1 MTTRTKWILGIAGA
15 AVAGAAIALLL
26 APEKGTDL
34 RARITRTTGNW
45 TDQLTDVFANAKGE
59 IQNLAKRG
67 SQAASDTANRYS

>member
-1 MTTRTKWILGIAGA
+1 MTTRTKWILGITGA

-34 RARITRTTGNW
+34 RARITKKTGNW

-67 SQAASDTANRYS
+67 SKSASDTANRYS